1 MLLVVKLT
9 NVEINNMKKSYTSW
23 KIFGGYLLIILLMLI
38 SSTAS
43 GQSPCDNEGIC
54 VTQFNAGF
62 NDANKV
68 TWVNKLSDCDTKFI
82 DIMVDAKAAGKYKIV
97 VVPTIVIYNE
107 GEEVARFQANIMM
120 QMEATQKEIQG
131 KIDEILMD
139 SF

>member
-1 MLLVVKLT
+1 
-9 NVEINNMKKSYTSW
+9 MKKNYITLRL
-23 KIFGGYLLIILLMLI
+23 FVGYILILLFMLI
-38 SSTAS
+38 SSSAM
-43 GQSPCDNEGIC
+43 GQSPCDSEGIC

-68 TWVNKLSDCDTKFI
+68 AWVNELSDCDTKFI

-97 VVPTIVIYNE
+97 VVPTIVIYSD

-120 QMEATQKEIQG
+120 QMETTQKEIQG